1 MFSNK
6 ESQMIATQHYGM
18 FTDAG
23 NSAVESIVE
32 MARKHQLSWQTVHD
46 MLDIISLEEVYE
58 EARDTAVMEA
68 VYETLFGNQ
77 NSVDQ

>member
-1 MFSNK
+1 
-6 ESQMIATQHYGM
+6 MIATQNYGM

-23 NSAVESIVE
+23 NSAVDSIVE

>member
-1 MFSNK
+1 
-6 ESQMIATQHYGM
+6 MIATQNYGM
-18 FTDAG
+18 YSDAG
-23 NSAVESIVE
+23 NSAVDSIVE

-46 MLDIISLEEVYE
+46 MLDIISLEEAYE
-58 EARDTAVMEA
+58 EARDTAVMES

>member
-1 MFSNK
+1 
-6 ESQMIATQHYGM
+6 MIATQYYGM

-23 NSAVESIVE
+23 NSAVDSIVE

-68 VYETLFGNQ
+68 VYKTLFGNQ
-77 NSVDQ
+77 NLVDQ

>member
-1 MFSNK
+1 
-6 ESQMIATQHYGM
+6 MIATQNYGM
-18 FTDAG
+18 YTDAG
-23 NSAVESIVE
+23 NSAVDSIVG

-68 VYETLFGNQ
+68 VYQTLFGNQ

>member
-1 MFSNK
+1 MS
-6 ESQMIATQHYGM
+6 YGM
-18 FTDAG
+18 YTDAG

-68 VYETLFGNQ
+68 VYETLVGKKFG
-77 NSVDQ
+77 